1 MIPRMLTEVKT
12 AAGRPPASHQ
22 TNYDI
27 YNLYMNAPFPVTF
40 ASCYCEKSPALINHC
55 VALQTLCAIISI
67 SDVSQISLSA

>member
-27 YNLYMNAPFPVTF
+27 YNLYMNAPFPR
-40 ASCYCEKSPALINHC
+40 
-55 VALQTLCAIISI
+55 TLR
-67 SDVSQISLSA
+67 